1 MIGYSQLIVAA
12 NKAADGK
19 RLGVRLGKY
28 CINNDIPVK
37 DVMEYFIVSKQ
48 TVYNWFTGTTEVSL
62 IFRDEISEF
71 LAKVRFK

>member
-1 MIGYSQLIVAA
+1 MIGYSQLIVEA
-12 NKAADGK
+12 NKAADSK
-19 RLGVRLGKY
+19 KLGVRLGRY
-28 CINNDIPVK
+28 CITNDIPVK